1 MSVSFL
7 CHHSWPTLKILG
19 RAAEAPNIRR
29 LFASSP
35 RDPRYHMLEH
45 LSSKFRAPP
54 QESLLEPR
62 AALILN
68 RFTRTLSIM
77 FATNAVESILGVTP
91 DELQDRSFY
100 ECIQENCLPEALR
113 CLESAKSNDSIA
125 YLRFWYRDPRAD
137 DEAFEENMREASASS
152 DSEDGGVELRE
163 HMDVDTD
170 GTGESSSQ
178 QGNPPFNGRRVGGDV
193 IARERLMNNSRTS
206 SGESSSDLER
216 NSSRAIFDRA
226 GAASSSSSSS
236 VGASH
241 PGSGPSRQVQPLARP
256 AAEPYEIEAVISCT
270 SDGLVVVLRRAR
282 ALIPHQS
289 SGGIFAAPWGV
300 DAIRPHVYRPDPEV
314 PFHHGPAAAHA
325 PPAGPP
331 MEDFMASIQEVA
343 VFAWSLTGING
354 NIAAYGRG
362 DPRGESQPPGG
373 VPVWDPYAQPAP
385 DYYPPENQAQR
396 RWIEHDRNNAPNDD
410 NKVPYQ
416 HIRQDQTFG
425 RMTYVN
431 PRAQPQDNNGY
442 RRPTPHGTMQGGHG
456 QNEWIGGN
464 RNPTAPEGPGDGNG
478 GNRNNWY

>member
-1 MSVSFL
+1 
-7 CHHSWPTLKILG
+7 
-19 RAAEAPNIRR
+19 
-29 LFASSP
+29 
-35 RDPRYHMLEH
+35 MLEH

-137 DEAFEENMREASASS
+137 DEALEENMREASASS

-170 GTGESSSQ
+170 GTGETSGSQ
-178 QGNPPFNGRRVGGDV
+178 QGRRNGNDV

-241 PGSGPSRQVQPLARP
+241 STSGPSREVQPPARP

-289 SGGIFAAPWGV
+289 SGGVFAAPWGV
-300 DAIRPHVYRPDPEV
+300 DAIRPHVYHPDPEV
-314 PFHHGPAAAHA
+314 PFHHGPAAPHA

-331 MEDFMASIQEVA
+331 MQDFMASIQEVA

-385 DYYPPENQAQR
+385 DYHPPENQAQR
-396 RWIEHDRNNAPNDD
+396 RWIEHDRNNGPNND
-410 NKVPYQ
+410 NKIPYQ
-416 HIRQDQTFG
+416 HIRQDQTYG
-425 RMTYVN
+425 RMTYEN
-431 PRAQPQDNNGY
+431 PRARSHGYNHNRPYQPNGH
-442 RRPTPHGTMQGGHG
+442 RRLPRPNPNSTMQGGHG
-456 QNEWIGGN
+456 QNEWTEGN
-464 RNPTAPEGPGDGNG
+464 NNNNNPPAAEGYGEE
-478 GNRNNWY
+478 NRNNWY